1 MPRVA
6 KNRTMGTV
14 SMNHKRTRKNL
25 LPSRLRL
32 CVHRSAK
39 HIYAQII
46 DDIKGITLCAAS
58 SLNLQEGTRADAG
71 MTRKVY
77 IADQVG
83 RQIAEK
89 AKEKGVT
96 KVFSTEMV
104 TNIMAELSSW
114 LNQLDEKD

>member
-1 MPRVA
+1 
-6 KNRTMGTV
+6 
-14 SMNHKRTRKNL
+14 MNHKRTRKNL

>member
-1 MPRVA
+1 
-6 KNRTMGTV
+6 
-14 SMNHKRTRKNL
+14 MNHQKTRKNR

-32 CVHRSAK
+32 CVYRSAK

-46 DDIKGITLCAAS
+46 DDVKGITLCAAS
-58 SLNLQEGTRADAG
+58 SLNLQKELRTDAE
-71 MTRKVY
+71 MTRKVH

-96 KVFSTEMV
+96 KVFFDRNGYKYHGRV
-104 TNIMAELSSW
+104 KQLAESARREGLIF
-114 LNQLDEKD
+114 